1 MTKSSK
7 QQYRIKEMFY
17 SLQGEGAR
25 AGRAAVFCRFSK
37 CNLWNGRED
46 SRADAVCNFCDT
58 DILGTDGQNGGEFA
72 NAQALATKIQSLWD
86 SNQVLASS
94 SSSRKSIAKPYVIF
108 TGGEPLLQLD
118 PKLIELMHQL
128 GFEIAIESNGT
139 LPLPEGIDWVCLSPK
154 GKSSIVFDRCDEL
167 KLVYPQS
174 DALPETYQDFPADHY
189 FLSPM
194 ASPAVRFGE
203 DPDKINNTRLA
214 LDYCL
219 SHPQWR
225 LTLQMHKLLGID

>member
-1 MTKSSK
+1 
-7 QQYRIKEMFY
+7 MFY

-37 CNLWNGRED
+37 CNLWNGREED
-46 SRADAVCNFCDT
+46 RADAVCNFCDT
-58 DILGTDGQNGGEFA
+58 DIIGTDGQNGGEFFD
-72 NAQALATKIQSLWD
+72 AQSLATKIQTLWD
-86 SNQVLASS
+86 SNQVIASS
-94 SSSRKSIAKPYVIF
+94 STKSDKAKPYVIF

-118 PKLIELMHQL
+118 KALIEAMHSF

-154 GKSSIVFDRCDEL
+154 GNSKVVFEHCDEL
-167 KLVYPQS
+167 KLVFPQ
-174 DALPETYQDFPADHY
+174 AEAHPEAYQDFPADNY

-194 ASPAVRFGE
+194 ANPSVRFG
-203 DPDKINNTRLA
+203 DDLDKINNTRLA
-214 LDYCL
+214 LEYCL
-219 SHPQWR
+219 QHPQWR